1 MVSTRAIM
9 TKVKNYFHLLPLFT
23 TFFYK
28 KIIVFSTYLNSLLKK
43 VQFIEI
49 SLIYII
55 FCYFLL
61 FFLCAFYSIY
71 YLQFKNPFPAL

>member
-1 MVSTRAIM
+1 MVSTRATI

-28 KIIVFSTYLNSLLKK
+28 KIIDLSTYIKIFIKK

-55 FCYFLL
+55 KCYFMLL
-61 FFLCAFYSIY
+61 CPCAFYNIY
-71 YLQFKNPFPAL
+71 YL